1 MNSANKIIRNDKI
14 CHPCKSKL
22 KSLSS
27 RLVLTKKFNQMKKL
41 TLFIIAAMS
50 MFMLSSCKR
59 GPVETT
65 KEFYKNVQL
74 CKVDEAKKYC
84 TESAGQLIDLTM
96 SLGAKP
102 NPDYKME
109 NFRDS
114 VSGDHA
120 WVWFTNE
127 KGNEEKFELVKVDGE
142 WLVSFSK

>member
-1 MNSANKIIRNDKI
+1 
-14 CHPCKSKL
+14 
-22 KSLSS
+22 
-27 RLVLTKKFNQMKKL
+27 MKKL
-41 TLFIIAAMS
+41 TLFIIVAMS

>member
-1 MNSANKIIRNDKI
+1 
-14 CHPCKSKL
+14 
-22 KSLSS
+22 
-27 RLVLTKKFNQMKKL
+27 
-41 TLFIIAAMS
+41 
-50 MFMLSSCKR
+50 MLSSCKR

-74 CKVDEAKKYC
+74 GKVDEAKKYC
-84 TESAGQLIDLTM
+84 TESAGQIVDLTM

-109 NFRDS
+109 NIRDS

-120 WVWFTNE
+120 WVWFTND